1 MFVRMD
7 DLALMLLALVLLMV
21 ALAVLG
27 WIIETF
33 ENPPQWIK
41 KMASM
46 LIGEESDNNIGR

>member
-21 ALAVLG
+21 GLAVLG
-27 WIIETF
+27 WVIETF
-33 ENPPQWIK
+33 ENPPQWMK

-46 LIGEESDNNIGR
+46 LIGEESDNNIGK